1 MSFLTFGIIALSA
14 YSFCYYQNNKLQITR
29 FSLGSE
35 TNNNIRVL
43 QLSDLHSKEFGRY
56 NNKLLEVILNEKPDI
71 VVATG
76 DLIDSSMKR
85 IDNIV
90 YFLATVNNSIPVF
103 YIPGNNEMRCKKL
116 NEILHKLKVNN
127 ISVLDNEIKTIKI
140 RSTIVNILGLVENRV
155 DDGELF
161 YEKIK
166 SKYESD
172 KSSYLLNRLEKMNG
186 VKILLSHYPENYEAN
201 EDIYYSKYKFDIMFA
216 GHAHGGQFILP
227 FIGGLFAPG
236 QGILP
241 KYYSGMYGKENKL
254 VVSRGLGNSGFPL
267 RLFNRPNIVV
277 VDILRK

>member
-1 MSFLTFGIIALSA
+1 MNLLIWGGVTLSA
-14 YSFCYYQNNKLQITR
+14 YGFCHYQNNSIEVTR
-29 FSLGSE
+29 FNIHS
-35 TNNNIRVL
+35 NINDNIRIL
-43 QLSDLHSKEFGRY
+43 QLSDLHSKEFGKSNRI
-56 NNKLLEVILNEKPDI
+56 LLDKVFSEKPDI

-76 DLIDSSMKR
+76 DLIDSNMKK

-90 YFLATVNNSIPVF
+90 WLLAKINNSIPVF

-116 NEILHKLKVNN
+116 NEILHKLNVNN
-127 ISVLDNEIKTIKI
+127 VSVLDNEIRTIKI
-140 RSTIVNILGLVENRV
+140 KSTIVNVLGLVENRV

-172 KSSYLLNRLEKMNG
+172 KSTYLLNRLEKMNG
-186 VKILLSHYPENYEAN
+186 VRILLSHYPENYEAN
-201 EDIYYSKYKFDIMFA
+201 EDIYYSKYKFDIMFS